1 LKFLQYS
8 TRIYQPCIFA
18 LLILAITSCAPGKF
32 IPDHEYLLRTIKVE
46 ATPKVLPEDQ
56 FKSYIIQ
63 RPNKKILGVRFHL
76 FLYNLSNKEKN
87 KWPHNWLR
95 KIGEEP
101 VVYNPEQTITST
113 NQLKQFLENKGYYH
127 AEVKDTVTYRG
138 KNAKVYYRIIPNEPY
153 RVRSIAYSF
162 EDTSL
167 VSHIL
172 PDTINSLLKKG
183 MKFDKDVLQKE
194 RVRIETQLKDQGYYR
209 FSKEYIYYQA
219 KINAEK
225 NFVDLDMGIKEFVEG
240 NPDPRT
246 KVKNHPK
253 YLIGKVFVYPDYSA
267 YDMESRL
274 GLNQPADTIIVNRLH
289 FINIGK
295 VSLRPTAIANANYII
310 PGQYYKLSDVNR
322 TQRNLSE
329 LGLIRYT
336 SIIFKES
343 DTFAQSGI
351 DKTLDCRIEL
361 TRKKLQSYQTE
372 ISGTNSAGDFGVR
385 GNLLYQNL
393 NLFRGAEILNMRFTG
408 AIEALENR
416 SKDQFTSMQ
425 EIGAEANL
433 LFPKFFSPFRL
444 GNFVRKYSP
453 KTSISASFNYQSRPN
468 YTRSIANS
476 SFSYRWNSSQ
486 YLTHTLWPMEL
497 NYVKIYET
505 HSSSEFIDSIRNT
518 PLGYSF
524 IDHLINVG
532 RYGFE
537 LNNQAIGKSKNFLFL
552 RFNIESAG
560 NILNAANAV
569 FNDKPEEG
577 SYQVFN
583 VPYFQYMRG
592 DIDFRYYN
600 IIDKQNKFVYRLYIG
615 LGYPYGNSKTM
626 PYVKKFFSGGPNSIR
641 AWSTRDLG
649 PGSYVESDTTGNQ
662 TFNFLKKNGD
672 IKLEANLEYRSK
684 LFWKLEGAIFLD
696 MGNVWEI
703 RPEVNREKA
712 LFEWNRFYKEIAV
725 GTGFGARLD
734 FSFFLLRFD
743 FGIKLRDPVLPEN
756 DRWIPVFKDFSF
768 NDLHFKFGIG
778 YPF

>member
-1 LKFLQYS
+1 M
-8 TRIYQPCIFA
+8 
-18 LLILAITSCAPGKF
+18 ITSCAPGRY
-32 IPDHEYLLRTIKVE
+32 IPENEYLLSKIRME

-63 RPNKKILGVRFHL
+63 RPNKKILGLRFHL

-95 KIGEEP
+95 RIGEEP
-101 VVYNPEQTITST
+101 VIYNPAQTTTSK

-127 AEVKDTVTYRG
+127 AEVRDSATFHG
-138 KNAKVYYRIIPNEPY
+138 KNAKVNYKIIPNEPY
-153 RVRSIAYSF
+153 RVKSIVYSF
-162 EDTSL
+162 EDTGL
-167 VSHIL
+167 VSQIL

-183 MKFDKDVLQKE
+183 MKFDKDLLQKE
-194 RVRIETQLKDQGYYR
+194 RVRIETHLKDQGYYR

-219 KINAEK
+219 KINDEK
-225 NFVDLDMGIKEFVEG
+225 KSVDLDMGIKEFVEG

-246 KVKNHPK
+246 KVKHHPK
-253 YLIGKVFVYPDYSA
+253 YLIGKVFVYPNYSLFN
-267 YDMESRL
+267 MEGNL
-274 GLNQPADTIIVNRLH
+274 TPNQPIDTVMVNELY
-289 FINIGK
+289 FINKGK
-295 VSLRPTAIANANYII
+295 TNLRPTAITNINYIV
-310 PGQYYKLSDVNR
+310 PGQYYKLSDVTR

-336 SIIFKES
+336 SISFRES
-343 DTFAQSGI
+343 DTVTRSGV

-361 TRKKLQSYQTE
+361 TRKKSQSYQTE
-372 ISGTNSAGDFGVR
+372 IAGTNSAGDFGLR

-393 NLFRGAEILNMRFTG
+393 NLLGGAEILNMRFTG
-408 AIEALENR
+408 AIETLKNR
-416 SKDQFTSMQ
+416 SNDQFTSMK
-425 EIGAEANL
+425 ELGAETNL
-433 LFPKFFSPFRL
+433 VFPKFFSPFRL
-444 GNFVRKYSP
+444 GKFVRKYSP
-453 KTSISASFNYQSRPN
+453 KTSILASFNYQSRPN
-468 YTRSIANS
+468 YTRSIANG

-486 YLTHTLWPMEL
+486 YLTHTFWPMEL
-497 NYVKIYET
+497 NYVQIYENR
-505 HSSSEFIDSIRNT
+505 SSSEFIDSIKNT

-537 LNNQAIGKSKNFLFL
+537 LNNQAIGKSKDFIFL

-560 NILNAANAV
+560 NILNLANTV
-569 FNDKPEEG
+569 FNDKTEEG
-577 SYQVFN
+577 TYQIFN

-592 DIDFRYYN
+592 DIDLRYYN

-615 LGYPYGNSKTM
+615 LGYPYGNSKVM
-626 PYVKKFFSGGPNSIR
+626 PYEKKFFSGGPNSIR

-649 PGSYVESDTTGNQ
+649 PGSYVDPDTTGNRA
-662 TFNFLKKNGD
+662 FDFLKKNGD

-684 LFWKLEGAIFLD
+684 LFWKLEGAVFLD

-703 RPEVNREKA
+703 RPDPTREMA
-712 LFEWNRFYKEIAV
+712 TFEWNRFYKEIAV
-725 GTGFGARLD
+725 GTGFGARFD

-756 DRWIPVFKDFSF
+756 DRWIPVFRDFSI